1 MEFMRSMGT
10 SEIALVASFFIG
22 LMMAISPCP
31 LATNIAAIA
40 YVSKK
45 LDKKKTLW
53 VGLAYTLGRMF
64 TYVAIASLIVW
75 FGLGIQFISLSLQS
89 YGDKLLGPF
98 LVIAGLVMLEIIQIP
113 LPKGN
118 PKIEEMKQ
126 RLSEKGLLGSFVIG
140 VLFALAFCPF
150 SAVLFFGM
158 LIPLAINAGD
168 GLIIPSVFAI
178 ATGLP
183 VILFSLILV
192 YGISSLGSTVYK
204 IQVFEKWTRRA
215 VSVVFILIGAYY
227 TLSLTLGL
235 W

>member
-1 MEFMRSMGT
+1 M
-10 SEIALVASFFIG
+10 G

-31 LATNIAAIA
+31 MATNIAAIA

-75 FGLGIQFISLSLQS
+75 FGLSMQAISLSLQN
-89 YGDKLLGPF
+89 YGEKALGPF
-98 LVIAGLVMLEIIQIP
+98 LLILGLIMLEMIQIP
-113 LPKGN
+113 VPKGN
-118 PKIEEMKQ
+118 PKLEEIRQK
-126 RLSEKGLLGSFVIG
+126 LSEKGLLGSFLLGAV
-140 VLFALAFCPF
+140 FALAFCPF

-158 LIPLAINAGD
+158 LIPLALKAGD
-168 GLIIPSVFAI
+168 SLVIPAVFAI

-183 VILFSLILV
+183 VILFSLIMV
-192 YGISSLGSTVYK
+192 FSISTLGSIVNK
-204 IQVFEKWTRRA
+204 VQVFEEWTRKM
-215 VSVVFILIGAYY
+215 VSVIFILAVAYY
-227 TLSLTLGL
+227 SLSLTLGL